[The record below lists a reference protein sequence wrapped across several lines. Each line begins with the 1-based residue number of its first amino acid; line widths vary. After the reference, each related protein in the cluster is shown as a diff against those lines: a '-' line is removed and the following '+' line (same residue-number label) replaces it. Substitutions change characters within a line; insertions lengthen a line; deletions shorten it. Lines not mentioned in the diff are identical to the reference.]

1 MTSLCLNEGEVY
13 SAFGIAERLR
23 DCDEGNR
30 QSLSERC
37 FDALL
42 NLSLQAES
50 LSLWPGS
57 SRDDAGDDDEP
68 EFTLEDG
75 RRCLARPLPGKNRK
89 LRIGH
94 VVGAAYLLDGDVSLE
109 VLPKIG
115 GDDADVARAGLLRM
129 WTYAADLKRLDNDN
143 PAGMALARLPLQEWL
158 VRRFLQQLEVLVAKG
173 LRAAYIEH
181 EANLNTVRGRLL
193 VSENLR
199 ANAFAPQRFYCRFE
213 DFSPDRPENRL
224 IRSALA
230 VVMAGAKDR
239 GNRRLAADLIER
251 LHEVPPSADIA
262 GDFARW
268 QDDRLMVDYREI
280 RSTCQW
286 LLMQSGPAPVQG
298 PKQMLGRFVRM
309 NDVFERY
316 VTRWLRERLLPHGW
330 EVLEQAR
337 DPWRGQGPAGNP
349 AARVLCRLPNGKT
362 QTLRPDI
369 VVVDRKTRDTVAV
382 LDAKWKGPRGDDR
395 LASRDDLFQMFAY
408 ASHWLA
414 NGAGVAANGAIALV
428 DPHAG
433 EADQRDGPQAFDF
446 PQLQGVHGFAL
457 TFQLPRKNGTAWLEG
472 LQLDR
477 AVQERCAC
485 LEAAGVPQ

>member
-1 MTSLCLNEGEVY
+1 MTTLRLYEGKDY
-13 SAFGIAERLR
+13 SPGQLASELG
-23 DCDEGNR
+23 DVDEGARNA
-30 QSLSERC
+30 LSERC

-57 SRDDAGDDDEP
+57 SRDEAGDDDEP
-68 EFTLEDG
+68 DFTLEDG

-94 VVGAAYLLDGDVSLE
+94 VVGAAYLLDGEVSLE

-115 GDDADVARAGLLRM
+115 GHDTDVARAGLLRM
-129 WTYAADLKRLDNDN
+129 WTYAADLQRLDNDS

-181 EANLNTVRGRLL
+181 EANLNTVRGRML

-199 ANAFAPQRFYCRFE
+199 ANAFAPHRFYCRFE

-268 QDDRLMVDYREI
+268 QDDRLMADYREI

-298 PKQMLGRFVRM
+298 PKQMLSRFVRM

-316 VTRWLRERLLPHGW
+316 VTRWLRERLQPHGW

-337 DPWRGQGPAGNP
+337 DPWRSEGRGGDR
-349 AARVLCRLPNGKT
+349 AARVLCRLSNEKT

-369 VVVDRKTRDTVAV
+369 VVVDRNTGNTVAV

-414 NGAGVAANGAIALV
+414 NGARVEANGAIALV
-428 DPHAG
+428 YPHAG
-433 EADQRDGPQAFDF
+433 EAYRRDGPQAFDF
-446 PQLQGVHGFAL
+446 PLLQGVHGFAL
-457 TFQLPRKNGTAWLEG
+457 TFQLPRKNDRAWLEG

-477 AVQERCAC
+477 AVKERCAC
-485 LEAAGVPQ
+485 LEHASVTQ